1 LRERRVPIAA
11 GKKRKSITLAEALIR
26 RVRQFRFQRQFE
38 QESDAYA
45 ALLEKGLEA
54 VEREDRDTETG
65 RQP

>member
-11 GKKRKSITLAEALIR
+11 GKKRKSITLAEALIQ

-45 ALLEKGLEA
+45 ALLEMALEQ
-54 VEREDRDTETG
+54 VEREEQPPKGRDK
-65 RQP
+65 

>member
-1 LRERRVPIAA
+1 MPIAA

-54 VEREDRDTETG
+54 VKREDRDTEKN